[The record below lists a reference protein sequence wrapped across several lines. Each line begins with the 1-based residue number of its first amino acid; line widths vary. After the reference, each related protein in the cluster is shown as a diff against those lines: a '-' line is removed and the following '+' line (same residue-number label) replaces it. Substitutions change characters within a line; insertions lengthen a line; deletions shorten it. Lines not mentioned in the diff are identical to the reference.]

1 MGIINNIKTQS
12 KLFYLFVLLCSIS
25 FLACTDLDEIESR
38 LNELE
43 ETHKKELSQPS
54 LTAIAFRA
62 AANPN
67 QLIEDVECGNI
78 SDSIVECRI
87 NHIVTD
93 KMLVPHLEFIGD
105 SILVDGQPVKSDT
118 TRLDFKKP
126 VVMTVAN
133 DTLKKSYTVC
143 VSSFT
148 GLPVVWIETKDREE
162 ILSKDDYL
170 RASFRLTDN
179 VMTRDNSDVFMDSVN
194 IKGRGNT
201 TWGMPKKPYGLKFD
215 NKVSLLGEPKDKSWV
230 LLANYADK
238 TSLRVQT
245 AFYMGSISSLD
256 YTPRYHFVEL
266 MLNGMYMGTYQL
278 GEKLKIGKDRVNVG
292 DDGFLLEIDA
302 KAADDEVTFMTEHLE
317 QPVNIK
323 DPEVVVEDEN
333 YNYIKS
339 YLMKAENAL
348 YAENF
353 TDETEGWQKYLDLES
368 FVDWYLINEIAK
380 NCDAAFVSSCYMN
393 LKRGG
398 KLKMGPLWDFDL
410 AFGNI
415 DYSESYDPK
424 GFLIK
429 YVSWYSRLFQDPAFV
444 AKVKERFNYFYSH
457 KDDIM
462 RDINEN
468 AQYLRYSVEE
478 NNNKWGTFYNYTWP
492 NYDIWGNYLNE
503 VQYLKNWLN
512 ERFEWLKK
520 EFNV

>member
-1 MGIINNIKTQS
+1 
-12 KLFYLFVLLCSIS
+12 
-25 FLACTDLDEIESR
+25 
-38 LNELE
+38 
-43 ETHKKELSQPS
+43 
-54 LTAIAFRA
+54 
-62 AANPN
+62 
-67 QLIEDVECGNI
+67 
-78 SDSIVECRI
+78 
-87 NHIVTD
+87 
-93 KMLVPHLEFIGD
+93 
-105 SILVDGQPVKSDT
+105 
-118 TRLDFKKP
+118 
-126 VVMTVAN
+126 
-133 DTLKKSYTVC
+133 
-143 VSSFT
+143 
-148 GLPVVWIETKDREE
+148 
-162 ILSKDDYL
+162 
-170 RASFRLTDN
+170 
-179 VMTRDNSDVFMDSVN
+179 
-194 IKGRGNT
+194 
-201 TWGMPKKPYGLKFD
+201 
-215 NKVSLLGEPKDKSWV
+215 
-230 LLANYADK
+230 
-238 TSLRVQT
+238 
-245 AFYMGSISSLD
+245 MGSISSLD

-353 TDETEGWQKYLDLES
+353 TDETEGWQKYLDLDS

-478 NNNKWGTFYNYTWP
+478 NNNKWGTLYNYTWP

-520 EFNV
+520 ELEV

>member
-62 AANPN
+62 AVNPN
-67 QLIEDVECGNI
+67 QLIEDVECCNI

-118 TRLDFKKP
+118 TRLDFNKP

-133 DTLKKSYTVC
+133 DTLKKSYTIY

-179 VMTRDNSDVFMDSVN
+179 VMTRGGSDVFMDSVN

-323 DPEVVVEDEN
+323 DPEVLVEDEN

-353 TDETEGWQKYLDLES
+353 TDETEGWQKYIDMDS

-520 EFNV
+520 EFDV